1 MKAEKIKQLIRT
13 RISKEREEIE
23 RQKKLYGVA
32 SNYHNGKIKAFEE
45 ALELIGMFGKI
56 NNK

>member
-23 RQKKLYGVA
+23 RQKKTIWCRFKL
-32 SNYHNGKIKAFEE
+32 S
-45 ALELIGMFGKI
+45 
-56 NNK
+56 